1 MPDRTVSFRFY
12 EELND
17 FLPKEKR
24 KKTFSYNFR
33 YNQSVKDAI
42 EALGIPH
49 AEVDLILVNGNSV
62 DFSYILKNG
71 DYVSV
76 YPVFESLDISL
87 VSRLRNAPLRQVKFI
102 LDVHLGKLCKYLRI
116 LGFDTYYRNDLEDS
130 EIVSISVN
138 ENRIILTRDIG
149 ILKNGK
155 VTHGYWVRSQNSR
168 QQLWEVIHRFDLENI
183 LQPFYRCISCNGL
196 IHPVEK
202 EKIEHLLRENT
213 KRFFTDFYQCN
224 ACGKVYWEGTH
235 YENMQEFVNNIISRK
250 KLLIS

>member
-1 MPDRTVSFRFY
+1 M
-12 EELND
+12 
-17 FLPKEKR
+17 
-24 KKTFSYNFR
+24 
-33 YNQSVKDAI
+33 
-42 EALGIPH
+42 
-49 AEVDLILVNGNSV
+49 
-62 DFSYILKNG
+62 
-71 DYVSV
+71 
-76 YPVFESLDISL
+76 
-87 VSRLRNAPLRQVKFI
+87 
-102 LDVHLGKLCKYLRI
+102 HLGKLCKYLRI

-202 EKIEHLLRENT
+202 EK
-213 KRFFTDFYQCN
+213 K
-224 ACGKVYWEGTH
+224 
-235 YENMQEFVNNIISRK
+235 
-250 KLLIS
+250 

>member
-12 EELND
+12 DELND

-62 DFSYILKNG
+62 DFSYVLKNG

-202 EKIEHLLRENT
+202 EKIEYLLRENT

-224 ACGKVYWEGTH
+224 DCGKVYWEGTH

-250 KLLIS
+250 KLLIR

>member
-12 EELND
+12 DELND

-33 YNQSVKDAI
+33 YNQSAKDAI

-62 DFSYILKNG
+62 DFSYVLKNG

-102 LDVHLGKLCKYLRI
+102 LDVHLGKLCKYLQI

-202 EKIEHLLRENT
+202 EKIEYLLREN
-213 KRFFTDFYQCN
+213 R
-224 ACGKVYWEGTH
+224 
-235 YENMQEFVNNIISRK
+235 I
-250 KLLIS
+250 L

>member
-12 EELND
+12 DELND

-24 KKTFSYNFR
+24 KKIFSYNFR

-49 AEVDLILVNGNSV
+49 AEVDLILVKGNSV
-62 DFSYILKNG
+62 DFSYVLKNG

-202 EKIEHLLRENT
+202 EKIEYLLRENT

-224 ACGKVYWEGTH
+224 DCGKVYWEGTH

>member
-12 EELND
+12 DELND

-24 KKTFSYNFR
+24 KKIFSYNFR

-49 AEVDLILVNGNSV
+49 AEVDLILVKGNSV
-62 DFSYILKNG
+62 DFSYVLKNG

-202 EKIEHLLRENT
+202 EKIEYLLRENT

-224 ACGKVYWEGTH
+224 DCGKVYWEGAH

-250 KLLIS
+250 KLLIR